1 MSCPHQTLSGLRRR
15 QPSGASSPPATA
27 KPPCPPAPV
36 SPLPHRV
43 LAHPALALPG
53 LVQKPRGAV
62 LKPVLCAHRGPLLPV
77 HTSFLSARTAQP
89 WTPHAPCRSAH
100 TPSLPKASP
109 TYILIPGPRPEL
121 GSPYHVMREAS
132 DLHEMQGPRPCQ
144 PSRGTVSLPEA
155 PRAGCR
161 APTLPPP
168 PAQAISSPPRGA
180 VRPNPAAL
188 LPGGRRGLSEKRSEN
203 PRGTPTT
210 AARSAGRGKSRVAGW
225 WPR

>member
-1 MSCPHQTLSGLRRR
+1 MLPAALPTPPLS
-15 QPSGASSPPATA
+15 P
-27 KPPCPPAPV
+27 KPP
-36 SPLPHRV
+36 PLTSSFQ
-43 LAHPALALPG
+43 AHG
-53 LVQKPRGAV
+53 LSW
-62 LKPVLCAHRGPLLPV
+62 GP
-77 HTSFLSARTAQP
+77 
-89 WTPHAPCRSAH
+89 
-100 TPSLPKASP
+100 
-109 TYILIPGPRPEL
+109 
-121 GSPYHVMREAS
+121 PYHVMREAS

-144 PSRGTVSLPEA
+144 PSRGTVYLPEA

-210 AARSAGRGKSRVAGW
+210 AARSAGRGQSQVAGW